1 MSEAFNACGHEPA
14 QLHNEA
20 ICIFCYRD
28 RLGAAT
34 AAMQHD
40 HLDDVAILR
49 RFRREFTA
57 LAAQNAAPQSVAGA
71 APIVSEQAR
80 RCEWCG
86 EIAHG
91 ECGCAVEVYAARYRW
106 LREQHWDD
114 SVLCV
119 TTHPKQNLRLGAYC
133 PSGELLDAAIDAA
146 RKERV

>member
-49 RFRREFTA
+49 RFRRKFTA
-57 LAAQNAAPQSVAGA
+57 LAAQNAAPQSPADLASVPSKRVRG
-71 APIVSEQAR
+71 
-80 RCEWCG
+80 
-86 EIAHG
+86 
-91 ECGCAVEVYAARYRW
+91 RW
-106 LREQHWDD
+106 LLALHQLPLSTRRE
-114 SVLCV
+114 
-119 TTHPKQNLRLGAYC
+119 
-133 PSGELLDAAIDAA
+133 
-146 RKERV
+146 RKKNEN